1 MQRKIEISDL
11 SKVVIKWKTTPLEY
25 SREKEN
31 SIISKMAQKYSIPKD
46 NIRVDVQF
54 TDNNKSVNVDN
65 ETVEN
70 INSPI
75 FQQNLFRN
83 FIKEKGIDG
92 CDIDKIIEID
102 NSINNLIDYE
112 QYDKNKRYCIKWI
125 KWDNFMSYGP
135 NNYIDFTDLKGLVLL
150 TSNPSNQGGKST
162 FSVDLIRFLLFGKVT
177 SRESDWTLSKIFNK
191 HIPEATE
198 VVVEGCVSIDGD
210 DYIIKRIVSRP
221 SLERRTEKSK
231 VVHKVNY
238 YKLVNDEYITLEDE
252 ENEGGTSSTNTN
264 KIIKESIG
272 NEKDFDLMICVNS
285 DNLKGLIS
293 LKDTERGRLLTRWI
307 GLLPLEEKDKI
318 AREMFNKQ
326 VSPRLLLNKYDKNEL
341 TAHNESLIKENDELD
356 KELKNERTKISEIE
370 LKLTDLRKNRDI
382 LLESKLQ
389 IDNSLINVDVNTL
402 EKKKENITESGIN
415 KSNIKE
421 NHLKRISEIGEVSF
435 NQNEY
440 EELIESEKKI
450 SIQINTVDITI
461 KNLKKEI
468 TTLKNAEKC
477 AYCGAPL
484 KGVDNTAIIESKNVE
499 ISDNTLILEK
509 LSNKL
514 SEIIEKRKSMD
525 ENRTLYNEKSRLEL
539 MVAKIEVDI
548 DNLRKDYREVLR
560 VLKDIQANKEA
571 IEKNNKIDIALNN
584 IDVNIRTEE
593 KILQVKN
600 NNINEIERNIEINKR
615 RVQENEA
622 IVEKICNE
630 EKLVFNWRTYL
641 EMVGKNGISK
651 MVLRNTLPIINKE
664 LSQMLNGVCD
674 FIVEIDI
681 DERQDVA
688 FHLIH
693 DGVVSNLSSGSG
705 FEQTMA
711 SLALRSVLGKIS
723 SFSKLSFIIFDEI
736 LGGVSDDNYDNVKML
751 YDKIVNDYDFI
762 LEITHLKSIHDWHN
776 KSIIINKEN
785 NISSIAKFN

>member
-1 MQRKIEISDL
+1 MQRKIEVSDL

-25 SREKEN
+25 SREKE
-31 SIISKMAQKYSIPKD
+31 SAIIGKMARKYSIPKD

-54 TDNNKSVNVDN
+54 INNKNVDTQV
-65 ETVEN
+65 EAVEN

-75 FQQNLFRN
+75 FQQNLFRS
-83 FIKEKGIDG
+83 FIEEKNIDS
-92 CDIDKIIEID
+92 CDIEKIIEID
-102 NSINNLIDYE
+102 NSINNLIDYD
-112 QYDKNKRYCIKWI
+112 QYDKNKRYSIKWI

-198 VVVEGCVSIDGD
+198 VVVEGCISIEGD
-210 DYIIKRIVSRP
+210 DYIIKRVVSRP
-221 SLERRTEKSK
+221 SLERRTDKSK

-238 YKLVNDEYITLEDE
+238 YKLVNNEYVNLEDE

-272 NEKDFDLMICVNS
+272 SEKDFDLMICVNS

-293 LKDTERGRLLTRWI
+293 LKDTERGRLLTRWV
-307 GLLPLEEKDKI
+307 GLLPLEEKDKL
-318 AREMFNKQ
+318 ARDVFNKQ
-326 VSPRLLLNKYDKNEL
+326 VSPRLLLNRYDKNEL
-341 TAHNESLIKENDELD
+341 ITQNETLNNENSELLN
-356 KELKNERTKISEIE
+356 ELNSEKNKVTEIE
-370 LKLTDLRKNRDI
+370 GKLVELRNNRDA
-382 LLESKLQ
+382 LLQSKSQ
-389 IDNSLINVDVNTL
+389 VDNSLINVDVNTL
-402 EKKKENITESGIN
+402 EKKKKDIANSGISKN
-415 KSNIKE
+415 EVKD
-421 NHLKRISEIGEVSF
+421 NHNKRILEIGEVF
-435 NQNEY
+435 FDQNKY
-440 EELIESEKKI
+440 EELIEVEKKVSI
-450 SIQINTVDITI
+450 SINTTDITI

-477 AYCGAPL
+477 AYCGSPL
-484 KGVDNTAIIESKNVE
+484 KGIDNTAIISTKNE
-499 ISDNTLILEK
+499 
-509 LSNKL
+509 
-514 SEIIEKRKSMD
+514 EIIKNTEILSRLNSELNDIISKRKSMD
-525 ENRTLYNEKSRLEL
+525 ENRALYNEKSRLEL
-539 MVAKIEVDI
+539 MITKIEVDI
-548 DNLRKDYREVLR
+548 ENLRMEYREVLR
-560 VLKDIQANKEA
+560 TLKDIQANKDA
-571 IEKNNKIDIALNN
+571 IEKNNKIDVALNN
-584 IDVNIRTEE
+584 IDINIRTEE
-593 KILQVKN
+593 KIKQTKV
-600 NNINEIERNIEINKR
+600 NNINDIERTIDINKR
-615 RVQENEA
+615 KIQENSGIITA
-622 IVEKICNE
+622 INDE
-630 EKLVFNWRTYL
+630 EKLVYNWRVYL

-664 LSQMLNGVCD
+664 LSQMLNGICD
-674 FIVEIDI
+674 FIVEVGID
-681 DERQDVA
+681 DRQDVA
-688 FHLIH
+688 FYLIH
-693 DGVVSNLSSGSG
+693 DGVRSNLSSGSG

-785 NISSIAKFN
+785 NISSISKFN

>member
-31 SIISKMAQKYSIPKD
+31 NIISKMAQKYSIPKD

-54 TDNNKSVNVDN
+54 TEKSKDINVDN

-75 FQQNLFRN
+75 FQQNLFKK
-83 FIKEKGIDG
+83 FIEEKGIDG
-92 CDIDKIIEID
+92 CDIEKIIEID

-162 FSVDLIRFLLFGKVT
+162 FSVDLIRFLLFGKVI

-198 VVVEGCVSIDGD
+198 VVVEGCISIDGT
-210 DYIIKRIVSRP
+210 DYIIKRVVTRP
-221 SLERRTEKSK
+221 SLERRTDKSK

-238 YKLVNDEYITLEDE
+238 YKLVNDEYINLEDE
-252 ENEGGTSSTNTN
+252 ENESGTSSTNTN

-293 LKDTERGRLLTRWI
+293 LKDTERGRLLARWI

-318 AREMFNKQ
+318 ARDMFNKQ

-341 TAHNESLIKENDELD
+341 SSQNDSLLKENDELN
-356 KELKNERTKISEIE
+356 KELKSERIKISEIE
-370 LKLTDLRKNRDI
+370 TKLTDLRKNRDI

-402 EKKKENITESGIN
+402 EKKKENITESGIG
-415 KSNIKE
+415 KSTAKE

-440 EELIESEKKI
+440 EELIESE
-450 SIQINTVDITI
+450 
-461 KNLKKEI
+461 
-468 TTLKNAEKC
+468 NA
-477 AYCGAPL
+477 
-484 KGVDNTAIIESKNVE
+484 TA
-499 ISDNTLILEK
+499 L
-509 LSNKL
+509 
-514 SEIIEKRKSMD
+514 
-525 ENRTLYNEKSRLEL
+525 
-539 MVAKIEVDI
+539 
-548 DNLRKDYREVLR
+548 NLRREV
-560 VLKDIQANKEA
+560 
-571 IEKNNKIDIALNN
+571 
-584 IDVNIRTEE
+584 
-593 KILQVKN
+593 
-600 NNINEIERNIEINKR
+600 
-615 RVQENEA
+615 
-622 IVEKICNE
+622 
-630 EKLVFNWRTYL
+630 
-641 EMVGKNGISK
+641 
-651 MVLRNTLPIINKE
+651 
-664 LSQMLNGVCD
+664 
-674 FIVEIDI
+674 
-681 DERQDVA
+681 
-688 FHLIH
+688 
-693 DGVVSNLSSGSG
+693 
-705 FEQTMA
+705 
-711 SLALRSVLGKIS
+711 RSVEADGHR
-723 SFSKLSFIIFDEI
+723 FC
-736 LGGVSDDNYDNVKML
+736 GGYSV
-751 YDKIVNDYDFI
+751 
-762 LEITHLKSIHDWHN
+762 
-776 KSIIINKEN
+776 
-785 NISSIAKFN
+785 

>member
-54 TDNNKSVNVDN
+54 TEKSKDINVDN

-75 FQQNLFRN
+75 FQQNLFKN
-83 FIKEKGIDG
+83 FIEEKGIDG
-92 CDIDKIIEID
+92 CDIEKIIEID

-198 VVVEGCVSIDGD
+198 VVVEGCISIDGT
-210 DYIIKRIVSRP
+210 DYIIKRVVTRP
-221 SLERRTEKSK
+221 SLERRTDKSK

-238 YKLVNDEYITLEDE
+238 YKLVNDEYINLEDE
-252 ENEGGTSSTNTN
+252 ENESGTSSTNTN

-293 LKDTERGRLLTRWI
+293 LKDTERGRLLARWI

-318 AREMFNKQ
+318 ARDMFNKQ

-341 TAHNESLIKENDELD
+341 SSQNDSLLKENDELN
-356 KELKNERTKISEIE
+356 KELKSERIKISEIE
-370 LKLTDLRKNRDI
+370 TKLTELRKNRDI

-402 EKKKENITESGIN
+402 EKKKESITESGIG
-415 KSNIKE
+415 KSTAKE

-440 EELIESEKKI
+440 EELIESEKKL

-484 KGVDNTAIIESKNVE
+484 KGVDNTAIIEAKTIE
-499 ISDNTLILEK
+499 ISNNTLILEN
-509 LSNKL
+509 LSNSLK
-514 SEIIEKRKSMD
+514 EVIEKRKSMD
-525 ENRTLYNEKSRLEL
+525 ENRALYNEKSRLEL

-560 VLKDIQANKEA
+560 LLKDIQANKEA

-584 IDVNIRTEE
+584 IDVNIKTEE
-593 KILQVKN
+593 KILQTKN
-600 NNINEIERNIEINKR
+600 NTIIEIERNIEINKR
-615 RVQENEA
+615 KVQENKTIIEN
-622 IVEKICNE
+622 ICDE

-674 FIVEIDI
+674 FVVEIEI
-681 DERQDVA
+681 DDRQDVA
-688 FHLIH
+688 FRLIH